1 MNAWRGA
8 MPRAHAVV
16 TALTLLC
23 CSGASASRS
32 FPTSSNPSLPSGSLS
47 DTTCDIEA
55 VEAANEQQIHAV
67 IHSLASTTFFRLINV
82 NMDTKC
88 QYFGVKEEDEEPACE
103 GKAEEPAF
111 GEPEPV
117 PLCSLGSDD
126 AAGDPFGT
134 SAASP
139 AAPAVDQ
146 TISSA
151 EDEALWSFQQNEED
165 CSNEELPTFWMDMCS
180 HISTNSSDYVNL
192 QLNPER
198 YTGYNGSHVWDAI
211 YKENCLVR
219 TGGHDDSMCYEER
232 VLYRLLSGQP

>member
-1 MNAWRGA
+1 MPASLALLLGFCGA
-8 MPRAHAVV
+8 AASSQLPPFLSD
-16 TALTLLC
+16 AL
-23 CSGASASRS
+23 
-32 FPTSSNPSLPSGSLS
+32 PTGPLS

-111 GEPEPV
+111 GDPEPV

>member
-1 MNAWRGA
+1 MPPAKLERVVLRRRGL
-8 MPRAHAVV
+8 MQRAHAV
-16 TALTLLC
+16 TALALLC
-23 CSGASASRS
+23 CSSTSAASFS

-103 GKAEEPAF
+103 GKAEEPVF

-151 EDEALWSFQQNEED
+151 EDEALWSFQRMEED
-165 CSNEELPTFWMDMCS
+165 CSNEELPTFWMDMCAPNTS
-180 HISTNSSDYVNL
+180 PNL
-192 QLNPER
+192 I
-198 YTGYNGSHVWDAI
+198 T
-211 YKENCLVR
+211 
-219 TGGHDDSMCYEER
+219 
-232 VLYRLLSGQP
+232 